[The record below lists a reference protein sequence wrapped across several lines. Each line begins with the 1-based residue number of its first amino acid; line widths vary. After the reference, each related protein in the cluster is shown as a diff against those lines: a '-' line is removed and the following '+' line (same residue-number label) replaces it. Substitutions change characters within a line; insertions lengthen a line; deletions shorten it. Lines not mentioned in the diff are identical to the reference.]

1 MSCLCGCGQATRLAT
16 KTDRA
21 RNHVRGEPIPFVN
34 GHQSRAQRRSVS
46 IEDCGHDTP
55 CWIWTGAL
63 NERGYGRAWGGPA
76 HRVFYERHVGQVP
89 PGLELDHLCR
99 NRACVNPAHLE
110 PVTHAENMRR
120 SALALALPASPGL
133 PAQIRAARV
142 ARGMSQVDL
151 AQRLGT
157 SRSLISLWESGQCQ
171 PGPRLAG
178 LLDAYLAEGAGTV
191 AVPAESGMETF
202 GGRRAA

>member
-63 NERGYGRAWGGPA
+63 NERG
-76 HRVFYERHVGQVP
+76 
-89 PGLELDHLCR
+89 
-99 NRACVNPAHLE
+99 
-110 PVTHAENMRR
+110 
-120 SALALALPASPGL
+120 
-133 PAQIRAARV
+133 
-142 ARGMSQVDL
+142 
-151 AQRLGT
+151 
-157 SRSLISLWESGQCQ
+157 
-171 PGPRLAG
+171 
-178 LLDAYLAEGAGTV
+178 
-191 AVPAESGMETF
+191 
-202 GGRRAA
+202 